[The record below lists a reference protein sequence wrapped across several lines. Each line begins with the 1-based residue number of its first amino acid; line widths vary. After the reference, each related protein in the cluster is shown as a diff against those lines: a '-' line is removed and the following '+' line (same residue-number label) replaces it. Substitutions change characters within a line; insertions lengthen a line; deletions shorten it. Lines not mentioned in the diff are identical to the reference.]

1 MINNWQRSTH
11 VTKGS
16 DPTQVVT
23 WTDGTI
29 TIVEFQQVYMVHDRR
44 NRPEVTGAVVLAE
57 ILHVLLEDQF
67 QAKLDEELTD
77 DAFEAD
83 RLIYGGM

>member
-1 MINNWQRSTH
+1 MSNWQRKSF

-16 DPTQVVT
+16 DPTQVVV

-29 TIVEFQQVYMVHDRR
+29 TITEFQGVYGVEDRR
-44 NRPEVTGAVVLAE
+44 NRPEVVAAVVLAE

-67 QAKLDEELTD
+67 TAKLDEELTD